1 MSKKKS
7 VATKKSVAKKTRKIT
22 ALETRKIAALS
33 GTKKAK
39 TAIAGSLVV
48 FGTPKSSR
56 GGLGLV
62 KLGSIDSAQDKAKAD
77 VASNIGATQSLKS
90 LLKST
95 GWS

>member
-1 MSKKKS
+1 MSKKKL
-7 VATKKSVAKKTRKIT
+7 VATKKSVTKRSDKIGT
-22 ALETRKIAALS
+22 LS

-39 TAIAGSLVV
+39 TVIAGSVV
-48 FGTPKSSR
+48 VSGTPKLSA

-62 KLGSIDSAQDKAKAD
+62 KLGSMDNSQDKAKAD
-77 VASNIGATQSLKS
+77 VASNLGATQSLRS